1 MLPRLHV
8 TPFSVFMLAATAAL
22 AAGLFLSNVVTREH
36 NVARIEQELR
46 AVGSDFVVS
55 REDTIEEI
63 IAGYETCLALR
74 ASGQGLTP
82 RLGVGCLGHNGKV
95 TIRELVTVRR

>member
-8 TPFSVFMLAATAAL
+8 TPFSMLMLAATAAL
-22 AAGLFLSNVVTREH
+22 AIGILISATVTRDR

-46 AVGSDFVVS
+46 AVGSDFTVS

-82 RLGVGCLGHNGKV
+82 RLGVGCLGHNGAV
-95 TIRELVTVRR
+95 TIRELVKVRR

>member
-8 TPFSVFMLAATAAL
+8 TPFSALMLAATTAL